1 MWMFRV
7 QLSCLDIAD
16 WKNLFYRPVSVCRL
30 AFILLRLRCCGW
42 YGISGRSAS
51 MAVCIASF
59 DSVLM
64 TGDVCGCV
72 RSRSGSLMS
81 NPLSKS
87 ILLRFPLSSV
97 EV

>member
-1 MWMFRV
+1 MWMFYVR
-7 QLSCLDIAD
+7 LSCLDIAD
-16 WKNLFYRPVSVCRL
+16 WKTPVSVWPSFYSVCVVV
-30 AFILLRLRCCGW
+30 AG
-42 YGISGRSAS
+42 YGVSGRSAS